1 MINLKKVVY
10 ITRNDII
17 SENELA
23 EQIGEL
29 EVSPMNES
37 DHEGHNMI
45 SFKTYKVGTKLFKI
59 KNKCY
64 NKKIFFNLIGGRP
77 L

>member
-1 MINLKKVVY
+1 MINLKEVVY
-10 ITRNDII
+10 ITSNDII

-45 SFKTYKVGTKLFKI
+45 SFKTYKVGTKTI
-59 KNKCY
+59 
-64 NKKIFFNLIGGRP
+64 
-77 L
+77 